1 MRVGRNL
8 RLAHALQSHHV
19 FKSERAPGLRQRKA
33 AQKENQYARPHGNSS
48 KADKCS
54 GLGMQGVCEENHAS
68 SSVAQL
74 RMTKVNEGA
83 ANSGTT
89 LLIFLLPRCSICG
102 TECPTPG
109 NLPGWC
115 ASGSRFFGGRRR
127 QFWLPGRAVLPGY
140 GG

>member
-54 GLGMQGVCEENHAS
+54 GLGMQGVCEENHAEKEVARTRADPKIIFDPEKS
-68 SSVAQL
+68 SGAKAQL
-74 RMTKVNEGA
+74 ALTQVSNG
-83 ANSGTT
+83 
-89 LLIFLLPRCSICG
+89 
-102 TECPTPG
+102 
-109 NLPGWC
+109 
-115 ASGSRFFGGRRR
+115 
-127 QFWLPGRAVLPGY
+127 
-140 GG
+140 